1 MTTPTPP
8 GNSSPDP
15 HSALPDQPARSAVP
29 LEHTPRTKPNWK
41 AGILG
46 CALGAVLVI
55 GLLGVAVTST
65 LASRQAPATPTRA
78 AVRITPKT
86 WPTPTPLP
94 QGQPGIEPTPDVFR
108 EAQEMINGGQSQGA
122 IELLGPQADQLATEA
137 LRKNAYQLLAQAELN
152 LSNYNLA
159 AAYLEKAQAIQTDA
173 VLMQNVADA
182 YYQGG
187 SLECALDRYQAVLK
201 QRDPA
206 LDAVRPTIEARVAVL
221 KQMFPTQIPC
231 K

>member
-1 MTTPTPP
+1 M
-8 GNSSPDP
+8 
-15 HSALPDQPARSAVP
+15 
-29 LEHTPRTKPNWK
+29 
-41 AGILG
+41 
-46 CALGAVLVI
+46 
-55 GLLGVAVTST
+55 
-65 LASRQAPATPTRA
+65 
-78 AVRITPKT
+78 
-86 WPTPTPLP
+86 
-94 QGQPGIEPTPDVFR
+94 
-108 EAQEMINGGQSQGA
+108 
-122 IELLGPQADQLATEA
+122 LGPQADQLATEA

-159 AAYLEKAQAIQTDA
+159 AAYLEKARAIQTDP

-206 LDAVRPTIEARVAVL
+206 LDAARPTVEARVAVL

-231 K
+231 R